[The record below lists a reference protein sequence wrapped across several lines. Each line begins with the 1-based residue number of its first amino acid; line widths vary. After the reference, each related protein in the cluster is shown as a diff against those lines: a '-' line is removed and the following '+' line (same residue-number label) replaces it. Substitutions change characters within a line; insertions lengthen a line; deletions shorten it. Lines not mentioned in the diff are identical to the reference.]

1 MTATITTNTAK
12 KSIEIA
18 FDGKPAAEVR
28 EALKGLRFRWNPTRG
43 IWYGF
48 ADEQTTREAIENAEK
63 GATVTTAKEPTNRN
77 TAKASAKEAAPL
89 PSLWER
95 TRTDDLPAYGTEN
108 DIKKAIKAAQN
119 STGWSYDRAAA
130 DYFRKHLKKRF
141 PEVKFSIT
149 SGGAGWLDSC
159 DIRIKA
165 APWGIV
171 RVPGD
176 PSATNCR
183 DLYDHDEPTAQLAA
197 VLEYCEKLH
206 AAADDDDGDYYA
218 DYGARHDLYGD
229 ASISFY
235 FETLEPTEAQKADA
249 ADFLRRKAEH
259 EAAEKERRA
268 EEVAEEVRKQIA
280 ERKREQE
287 RAEQQAAEDARKI
300 AEIENGATV
309 EDLEPSEFIAV
320 DDLHGSR
327 KPSTFAEVL
336 ADALNDETPGEL
348 AQITRRV
355 SMSESLF
362 DIFAGLLLHDFAFFA
377 GRGRTGTLDPRVT
390 DENLYKLTKE
400 QRAGVRFFISDCVG
414 VYVDGVLRAVV
425 DPEGFGYARYTYVP
439 GTASTVRPWESVAAE
454 LTAEAAGL
462 EPFYIPAPLG
472 EQIESANLAEGEP
485 VTVVSVDGMTL
496 SAREV
501 RGTLREITANRIIIN
516 QGRKRLPGAVYLNSS
531 PSLVVFRGTLPEVPA
546 ALRYVD
552 VGGLQ
557 RVRFAGESCREYM
570 RDVIAWA
577 KSEGFTPCIDTIA
590 R

>member
-63 GATVTTAKEPTNRN
+63 GATVTTAGNATNRN
-77 TAKASAKEAAPL
+77 AAKASAKEAAPL

-119 STGWSYDRAAA
+119 GTGWSYDRAAA

-149 SGGAGWLDSC
+149 SGGAGWLNSC

-165 APWGIV
+165 APWGFVEIK
-171 RVPGD
+171 GD
-176 PSATNCR
+176 PEAVR
-183 DLYDHDEPTAQLAA
+183 DRDRYDRREPCEQLAA

-206 AAADDDDGDYYA
+206 AAADTDDGDYYA
-218 DYGARHDLYGD
+218 DYGAHHDLYGG
-229 ASISFY
+229 ASVSFY
-235 FETLEPTEAQKADA
+235 SFETLEPTEAQKADA
-249 ADFLRRKAEH
+249 ADFSRRKAEH
-259 EAAEKERRA
+259 EAAEEERRA
-268 EEVAEEVRKQIA
+268 EEARKQIA

-377 GRGRTGTLDPRVT
+377 GRGGTGTLDPRVT
-390 DENLYKLTKE
+390 ENNLHALTAE
-400 QRAGVRFFISDCVG
+400 QRAGVRFFMSDCVG

-425 DPEGFGYARYTYVP
+425 DPEGFGYARYTCIP
-439 GTASTVRPWESVAAE
+439 GAASTVRPWESVAAE
-454 LTAEAAGL
+454 ITAKAADL
-462 EPFYIPAPLG
+462 EPFHIPAPLG

-516 QGRKRLPGAVYLNSS
+516 QGRKRLPGAVYLNGS

-546 ALRYVD
+546 ALRYED
-552 VGGLQ
+552 VGGGLQ